1 MLHPFKAVRPTR
13 DKAYLVATRS
23 YISYSEE
30 HLADKLDHNPY
41 TFLHVIN
48 PQALPEESA
57 EIRHRAVRDRFNVF
71 LDEGIFERDG
81 QSHYYLY
88 KQVTPTQSF
97 VGVIGLLDAFA
108 STDGRVL
115 PHEQTIEQRELL
127 FAHYLEHVGFQAEPV
142 LVFGP
147 SNELYERIVGEVMR
161 ERPEYEFASTDRFG
175 HYLWLI
181 PPHYN
186 PDLEAFFKREQ
197 RVYVADGHHRLASS
211 IRMAQMHPENRDAQG
226 IMCMFMAEHQVGLET
241 FERWLRWEGDI
252 AWDTIDTHFV
262 RTPIARADTCHFGPY
277 LIEMFAEGQW
287 FGLQLKQPSERE
299 LLSTQ
304 VLYDFLL
311 KPVFQIK
318 DERSDP
324 RLTYV
329 RQEPLDRSTEMQHNG
344 YTIGFRV
351 LPPSVE
357 LLRGIAENKG
367 SMPPKSTYIEPKLRS
382 GMLIHTF
389 L

>member
-57 EIRHRAVRDRFNVF
+57 EVRHRAVRDRFNVF
-71 LDEGIFERDG
+71 LNEGIFERDP
-81 QSHYYLY
+81 QAHYYLY
-88 KQVTPTQSF
+88 KQVTPTHSF
-97 VGVIGLLDAFA
+97 VGIIGLLDAFA

-147 SNELYERIVGEVMR
+147 STEQYEHILAEVMND
-161 ERPEYEFASTDRFG
+161 RPEYEFASTDRFG
-175 HYLWLI
+175 HYLWLV
-181 PPHYN
+181 PPQHN
-186 PDLEAFFKREQ
+186 AALEAFFTREQ

-226 IMCMFMAEHQVGLET
+226 ILCMFMAENQVALET
-241 FERWLRWEGDI
+241 FERWLRWESAI
-252 AWDTIDTHFV
+252 AWETIDLHFD
-262 RTPIARADTCHFGPY
+262 RTPVDFGLGDDFGPF
-277 LIEMFAEGQW
+277 LIEMYAEGQW
-287 FGLQLKQPSERE
+287 YGLRPKTAFTTEV
-299 LLSTQ
+299 LSTQ
-304 VLYDFLL
+304 VLYNLVL
-311 KPVFQIK
+311 QPVFNVE
-318 DERSDP
+318 DERTDP

-329 RQEPLDRSTEMQHNG
+329 RQEAVDRSAEME
-344 YTIGFRV
+344 TKGFRV
-351 LPPSVE
+351 GFRVVPPSVE
-357 LLRGIAENKG
+357 LLRSIAENNS